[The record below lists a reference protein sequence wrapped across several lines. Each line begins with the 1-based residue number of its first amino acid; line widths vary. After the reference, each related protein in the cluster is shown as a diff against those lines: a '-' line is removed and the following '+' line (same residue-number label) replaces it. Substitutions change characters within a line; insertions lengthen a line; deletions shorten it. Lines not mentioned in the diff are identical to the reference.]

1 VLRLHTAEYVSGRS
15 PPQVRHSGP
24 AVGIAADGQD
34 VALVRVE
41 VTDAAGRFVPD
52 ASDNVTFSVT
62 GPGRIYGVGNGDP
75 TDHDPD
81 KATVRAHPGR
91 LSTVNRCGMALLHGH
106 GGRLTSQHGGFR
118 HGQYRSVYKGLAR
131 VIADGGGGG
140 GGAHPICATVRRPYM
155 DFPYKRE
162 R

>member
-1 VLRLHTAEYVSGRS
+1 MLRLHTAECVSGRS

-24 AVGIAADGQD
+24 TAGIAADGQD

-52 ASDNVTFSVT
+52 ASDHITFSVT

-91 LSTVNRCGMALLHGH
+91 LSALS
-106 GGRLTSQHGGFR
+106 GRHSD
-118 HGQYRSVYKGLAR
+118 SVWY
-131 VIADGGGGG
+131 
-140 GGAHPICATVRRPYM
+140 GAFAWVRRALSIPTRW
-155 DFPYKRE
+155 FPTRAVS
-162 R
+162 